1 MECII
6 LPSFDDGSIECRTF
20 CIVEGEYEEPIVCE
34 YDYILKH
41 HADKLTQILEAMKQ
55 GKSYIGY
62 LTAEASQASQPA
74 PARRRAHSK
83 PKDRTSRRQSGSRKA
98 NQIAMLKAKLREL
111 TREVA

>member
-1 MECII
+1 MECIV

-62 LTAEASQASQPA
+62 L
-74 PARRRAHSK
+74 
-83 PKDRTSRRQSGSRKA
+83 KDIAGTDKAMNFGRTERYCEIQWD
-98 NQIAMLKAKLREL
+98 Q
-111 TREVA
+111 TY